1 MITMAS
7 FTTAFTINTTGS
19 LQQHIHSHRAGNI
32 LTIRESSTDS
42 VDQESD
48 PTADTSASTSTSTS
62 TSTPLSASTPGV
74 DLAWRHVSKPML
86 RIGSKGVSATHANSL
101 GELLEAHTCVKVKI
115 NTHKL
120 GSLEEAFVCIQNVV
134 VENNSSSN
142 IELIHVRKSDNMI
155 MIGKEGAL
163 DMIRAGDF
171 PPPPPVEDDDAD
183 ADADAGEE

>member
-1 MITMAS
+1 
-7 FTTAFTINTTGS
+7 
-19 LQQHIHSHRAGNI
+19 
-32 LTIRESSTDS
+32 
-42 VDQESD
+42 
-48 PTADTSASTSTSTS
+48 
-62 TSTPLSASTPGV
+62 
-74 DLAWRHVSKPML
+74 ML